1 MEKIILASNSP
12 RRKEFIALLGLEFEV
27 ITKDIEEIIDQ
38 NILPEDL
45 VEDLAFQKAYAVFQ
59 DHKDRV
65 VIGFDTLVYTDTQI
79 LGKPRDEEDAIRM
92 LMCLSGK
99 THYVVTGVSI
109 LAKKMSRTFHS
120 KTKVTFYPMTQ
131 KEIEEYVNT
140 KEPLDKAGAYGAQG
154 YGSKFIK
161 EMDGDFF
168 TVVGLPLSKL
178 YQELKAL
185 EIIT

>member
-12 RRKEFIALLGLEFEV
+12 RRKEFIAFLGLDFEV

-65 VIGFDTLVYTDTQI
+65 VIGFDTLVYTDTEI
-79 LGKPRDEEDAIRM
+79 LGKPKDEEDAIRM
-92 LMCLSGK
+92 LNCLSGK
-99 THYVVTGVSI
+99 THFVVTGVSI
-109 LAKKMSRTFHS
+109 LTKKKSRNFHS
-120 KTKVTFYPMTQ
+120 KTEVTFYPMTQ
-131 KEIEEYVNT
+131 NEIKAYVST

-154 YGSKFIK
+154 FGSKFIK
-161 EMDGDFF
+161 KIEGDFF

-178 YQELKAL
+178 YQELKEL